1 MMNPKEQLTN
11 EALKKH
17 FHDNFELA
25 QFAINV
31 ARYLIKAGHEVDV
44 PELLKEIEKN
54 PSLYTPENL
63 EALAKAEAESEPEE
77 IPPVPEEKA

>member
-1 MMNPKEQLTN
+1 MLQKDQLTS

-31 ARYLIKAGHEVDV
+31 ARYLIKSGHEVDV
-44 PELLKEIEKN
+44 PTLLKEIQKN
-54 PSLYTPENL
+54 PSMYTPENL
-63 EALAKAEAESEPEE
+63 ELLDKADQAETEAQD
-77 IPPVPEEKA
+77 A

>member
-1 MMNPKEQLTN
+1 MNAKEQLTN

-44 PELLKEIEKN
+44 PQLLKDIQKN
-54 PSLYTPENL
+54 PSLYTPEQLAAL
-63 EALAKAEAESEPEE
+63 EKAEDETNQDQNG
-77 IPPVPEEKA
+77 

>member
-1 MMNPKEQLTN
+1 MLQKDQLTN

-31 ARYLIKAGHEVDV
+31 ARYLIKSGHEVDI
-44 PELLKEIEKN
+44 PYLLKERSKN
-54 PSLYTPENL
+54 
-63 EALAKAEAESEPEE
+63 
-77 IPPVPEEKA
+77 

>member
-1 MMNPKEQLTN
+1 MPKEHLTN

-31 ARYLIKAGHEVDV
+31 ARYLIKAGHEVDI
-44 PELLKEIEKN
+44 PELLKDIEKN
-54 PSLYTPENL
+54 PSLYAPEQ
-63 EALAKAEAESEPEE
+63 LAAIEKAEAE
-77 IPPVPEEKA
+77 EKRHDQDG

>member
-1 MMNPKEQLTN
+1 MLVKEQLTN

-31 ARYLIKAGHEVDV
+31 ARYLIRSGHEVDI
-44 PELLKEIEKN
+44 PYLLKEIQRN
-54 PSLYTPENL
+54 PTLYTPENL
-63 EALAKAEAESEPEE
+63 ALLDKAEEE
-77 IPPVPEEKA
+77 VVEVTNVPTT

>member
-1 MMNPKEQLTN
+1 MLQKNQLTN

-31 ARYLIKAGHEVDV
+31 ARYLIRAGHEVDV
-44 PELLKEIEKN
+44 PYLLKEIQRN
-54 PSLYTPENL
+54 PSLYTPESLALL
-63 EALAKAEAESEPEE
+63 ESANEEEAP
-77 IPPVPEEKA
+77 